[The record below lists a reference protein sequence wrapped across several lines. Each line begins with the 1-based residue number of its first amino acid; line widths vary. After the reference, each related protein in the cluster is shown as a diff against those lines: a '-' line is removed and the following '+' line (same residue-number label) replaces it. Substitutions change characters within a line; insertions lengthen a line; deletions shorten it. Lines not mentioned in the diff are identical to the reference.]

1 MYLKAFIQTL
11 IISSAFFLFHLGI
24 SQALGNIGLQSLI
37 IIHSVLFSLTY
48 GGYCLLLA
56 IKKFDENK
64 LGFAFLA
71 VSTIKL
77 LIAASLI
84 LVLVK
89 VLAKPTSVAIHF
101 AGMYFFYVLYLAYQT
116 FKLLNQKT
124 EG

>member
-1 MYLKAFIQTL
+1 MYLKALIQTF
-11 IISSAFFLFHLGI
+11 IISVAFLLFHFGIAQLLGAI
-24 SQALGNIGLQSLI
+24 SWYSLFF
-37 IIHSVLFSLTY
+37 IHGVLFLLTF
-48 GGYCLLLA
+48 GGFCLLLA

-89 VLAKPTSVAIHF
+89 IMEKPTSISIHF
-101 AGMYFFYVLYLAYQT
+101 AGMYFFYILFLAFQT
-116 FKLLNQKT
+116 FKLLNQKN
-124 EG
+124 